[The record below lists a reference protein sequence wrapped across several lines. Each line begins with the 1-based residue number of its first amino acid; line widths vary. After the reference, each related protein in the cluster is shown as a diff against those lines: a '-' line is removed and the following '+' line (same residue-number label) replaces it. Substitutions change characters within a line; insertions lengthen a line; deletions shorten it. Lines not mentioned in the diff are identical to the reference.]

1 MGFLNGISY
10 FYLLPTGTFNQG
22 KSISFHEKYLNSI
35 ELYSLST
42 LKALTCGRCVELVI
56 SLQNSFFSSTYIR
69 ISTLSLNSIIGRYYL
84 FYGVSSL
91 AAQVDGLDTPPP
103 PKCTSLV
110 YLYSDMWRSFDV
122 GLYNYIHRERS

>member
-1 MGFLNGISY
+1 MNNTLLN
-10 FYLLPTGTFNQG
+10 L
-22 KSISFHEKYLNSI
+22 I
-35 ELYSLST
+35 ELYSPST
-42 LKALTCGRCVELVI
+42 LKALTCGRCVELVF

-69 ISTLSLNSIIGRYYL
+69 ISTLLLNSIIGRYYL

-91 AAQVDGLDTPPP
+91 AAKVDGLDTPPP

-122 GLYNYIHRERS
+122 GLYNYIHREKNKLLISLLYGIILGMFIRHSENHRT